1 MGRSITEFCGVRTE
15 TSPPGF
21 KTDDP
26 ISPPGGY
33 IAGLQINAPGSL
45 GIGAKNSREST
56 RQLKL
61 ARGGRLHL
69 PRCSRSC
76 DSLERMAS
84 RRDLPLEQAWKF
96 SVLAPKNITLS
107 LCEPIRFTKSLKHRG
122 QKLFKNEVWTCPWRR
137 RQSG

>member
-45 GIGAKNSREST
+45 GIGGKTAGNHDGNRRSS
-56 RQLKL
+56 
-61 ARGGRLHL
+61 ARR
-69 PRCSRSC
+69 
-76 DSLERMAS
+76 SLESSSMQPE
-84 RRDLPLEQAWKF
+84 L
-96 SVLAPKNITLS
+96 
-107 LCEPIRFTKSLKHRG
+107 
-122 QKLFKNEVWTCPWRR
+122 
-137 RQSG
+137 